1 MVLSLFVNEENETN
15 VCYNLIVTCR
25 KLSRDQ
31 NVDMFITNLLNLN
44 LIVSNFNLHI
54 WTLFSLNFFY
64 LYYVLCCV
72 QLVYNCKRVSLET
85 YYRCSEKKSNVTFV
99 EIRSI
104 NTLRANCLTK
114 KLERYSASKRYF
126 IIHTQSHKDV
136 MIEIND
142 RFIFWIIQ

>member
-44 LIVSNFNLHI
+44 LIVSNFNLRI
-54 WTLFSLNFFY
+54 WILFSLNFFY

-85 YYRCSEKKSNVTFV
+85 YYRCNEKKSNVTFV

-114 KLERYSASKRYF
+114 KLERYSASQRYF
-126 IIHTQSHKDV
+126 IIHTQSYKDV

-142 RFIFWIIQ
+142 RFIF